1 MGFTAIF
8 AHLIEN
14 HLMLRRSIQ
23 GLSALLLICSVS
35 IFFGA
40 CKTTKVVPYF
50 SDFPD
55 TARPA
60 VTKTVPFKNPLIQ
73 PDDVLSITLQ
83 TIDNIVSAPVNTTNA
98 SDVNSGGSGAGA
110 GGQNVSGYLVDK
122 NGEVELPFIGKIKL
136 SGLTTAEARDTI
148 AKAADKLFNDPIVNV
163 RLVNFKITVLGEVNR
178 PSTYVMPSE
187 KVTLFDAIGL
197 AGDLT
202 LYGRRENV
210 LLVRDSTGENRQ
222 MVRLNLNS
230 KNIMSSPYFYLQP
243 NDLIYVEPN
252 KDRIIGSDA
261 VTGRRLTILTV
272 TLSTVTTLALILS
285 RL

>member
-1 MGFTAIF
+1 MYRYFF
-8 AHLIEN
+8 
-14 HLMLRRSIQ
+14 Q
-23 GLSALLLICSVS
+23 VLSALLFIVLLNS
-35 IFFGA
+35 

-55 TARPA
+55 TAKPA
-60 VTKTVPFKNPLIQ
+60 VTKAYPFKSPAIQ
-73 PDDVLSITLQ
+73 PDDVLSVTLQ
-83 TIDNIVSAPVNTTNA
+83 TIDNIVSAPVNTTNS
-98 SDVNSGGSGAGA
+98 SDVNASGGIGG
-110 GGQNVSGYLVDK
+110 GGQNISGYLVDK
-122 NGEVELPFIGKIKL
+122 DGMIELPFIGKIKV

-148 AKAADKLFNDPIVNV
+148 AKAADKLFVSPIVNV

-187 KVTLFDAIGL
+187 KVTIFDAIGV

-202 LYGRRENV
+202 LYGRRENI
-210 LLVRDSTGENRQ
+210 LLVRDSTGDNRK

-230 KNIMSSPYFYLQP
+230 KNIFTSPYFYLQA

-252 KDRIIGSDA
+252 QDRIVGSDA
-261 VTGRRLTILTV
+261 ITTRRLTILT
-272 TLSTVTTLALILS
+272 TTLTVITGLVVLLS